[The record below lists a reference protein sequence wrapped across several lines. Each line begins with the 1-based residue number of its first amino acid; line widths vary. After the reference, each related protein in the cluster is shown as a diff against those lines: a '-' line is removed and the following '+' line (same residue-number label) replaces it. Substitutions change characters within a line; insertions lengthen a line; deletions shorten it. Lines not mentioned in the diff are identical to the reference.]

1 MVRYQEIAHSLELGL
16 AAGGDAAR
24 AIPSE
29 HELCERYGASRTTI
43 RAALKQLQDQGLI
56 ERRQGKGTFY
66 RPRHITKHLGSIV
79 DFHSEARM
87 AGRVPKTQVLALTSR
102 GATPAEFALF
112 GGDIAKDGIVE
123 LLRLRS
129 LDDQPAVL
137 QRSRLG
143 AAVLGEAKADALMNA
158 SLYRYLAECRGIHVA
173 TVEETLEP
181 LGAGVE
187 DAGHLGI
194 PAGTAIFRSRR
205 VARDGIGAVVEV
217 SDNLIRGDIYRFT
230 IRRQVGSAAS

>member
-1 MVRYQEIAHSLELGL
+1 MIRYQEIAHSLELGL
-16 AAGGDAAR
+16 AAGGDDSR

-87 AGRVPKTQVLALTSR
+87 AGRVPKTRVLALATR
-102 GATPAEFALF
+102 EATPAEFTLF
-112 GGDIAKDGIVE
+112 GADIARDGIVD

-129 LDDQPAVL
+129 LDDEPAVL

-143 AAVLGEAKADALMNA
+143 AGVLGPVKPDELMDA

-181 LGAGVE
+181 LAAEAE

-194 PAGTAIFRSRR
+194 PSGTAIFRSQRI
-205 VARDGIGAVVEV
+205 ARDAVGGVIEL

-230 IRRQVGSAAS
+230 IRRQVGSVTP